1 MPATSQIPRAPF
13 ELVPPDAVDKAVR
26 VFHRDGFVAI
36 ENGLSATQLE
46 RARQGAQRVIDEQTA
61 AIPLDKANRGH
72 ARYSFGAQHHH
83 PEWTQLIEIPH
94 LLAILQAIFGSDGF
108 HCSGAGGDYSL
119 PGARMQA
126 LHSDMGD
133 CLNDPDGRVTI
144 FDLPTPFIVI
154 NFPMVDFRRQNGATR
169 FVPCTH
175 RTRLRPPAL
184 QDEPQWM
191 QESIVEVPAGTALVR
206 DVRCWHGGTANDSQ
220 QTRAM
225 TSVGYYA
232 PWFHRPGGPLEPMPR
247 QLYDT
252 LGARGQFMCR
262 SLLEV

>member
-1 MPATSQIPRAPF
+1 MQDDSAVPRAPF
-13 ELVPPDAVDKAVR
+13 ELVPRDDIDTAVR

-36 ENGLSATQLE
+36 DKGLSATQLQF
-46 RARQGAQRVIDEQTA
+46 ARQGAQRVIDEQTT
-61 AIPLDKANRGH
+61 AIPLQKANRGH
-72 ARYSFGAQHHH
+72 ARYSFGPQHHH

-94 LLAILQAIFGSDGF
+94 LLTLMEAIWGSDSF

-119 PGARMQA
+119 PGARIQA

-133 CLNDPDGRVTI
+133 SLNDPDGRVTI
-144 FDLPTPFIVI
+144 FDMPTPFVVI
-154 NFPMVDFRRQNGATR
+154 NFPMVDFCRQNGATR

-175 RTRLRPPAL
+175 RTRLRPPPL
-184 QDEPQWM
+184 EHEPQWM

-232 PWFHRPGGPLEPMPR
+232 PWFHRPGGPTEPIPRDLYDSLGDRGRRMCR
-247 QLYDT
+247 QLV
-252 LGARGQFMCR
+252 
-262 SLLEV
+262 EI